1 MVLRV
6 VNTIHLEGVD
16 FGPHLLQG
24 LDVEVVSAL
33 GRSEEELVDCASEAD
48 GIVCSGPVQPWTA
61 RVIDALTRCRIIA
74 SLSIGYDGIDLG
86 AAARKHIVVTNVPDY
101 CIDEVASHAIA
112 LMLTLSRRIL
122 TLDRAVRK
130 GMTRFVPSERK
141 SIQDMLHPVLRLQ
154 NQVLGII
161 GLGRIGT
168 AAALKAKGLGM
179 QVVAYDP
186 YVLDA
191 VMSSYGVQA
200 VDMQTL
206 LKSSDIISLHCNLTD
221 ETRNMIGD
229 QAFENMKPS
238 CYLINTARGEIVDED
253 ALIRALNS
261 GRIAGAGLDVT
272 RQDPLPADHPLTATP
287 NTILTGHAAWYSTI
301 SDSAPVYWHKAMGQV
316 ALALQGL
323 WPHYAVNP
331 EIKNK
336 WLEKWGV

>member
-1 MVLRV
+1 
-6 VNTIHLEGVD
+6 
-16 FGPHLLQG
+16 
-24 LDVEVVSAL
+24 
-33 GRSEEELVDCASEAD
+33 
-48 GIVCSGPVQPWTA
+48 
-61 RVIDALTRCRIIA
+61 
-74 SLSIGYDGIDLG
+74 
-86 AAARKHIVVTNVPDY
+86 
-101 CIDEVASHAIA
+101 
-112 LMLTLSRRIL
+112 
-122 TLDRAVRK
+122 
-130 GMTRFVPSERK
+130 
-141 SIQDMLHPVLRLQ
+141 
-154 NQVLGII
+154 
-161 GLGRIGT
+161 
-168 AAALKAKGLGM
+168 
-179 QVVAYDP
+179 
-186 YVLDA
+186 
-191 VMSSYGVQA
+191 
-200 VDMQTL
+200 
-206 LKSSDIISLHCNLTD
+206 
-221 ETRNMIGD
+221 MIGD